1 MRVAVADGFSVD
13 KGQKFKLGCSTIDR
27 ATWLPEGKSPESA
40 RLPVSRSTLVEG
52 RNAMNLVPGAI
63 LLSLSL
69 EEVVS
74 AQPASRSSQQT
85 QLAHQLL
92 SSSRWIE
99 KPWGAYLARAAAF
112 RGAR

>member
-52 RNAMNLVPGAI
+52 RNAMNLVPAAI
-63 LLSLSL
+63 LLILSL
-69 EEVVS
+69 EVVS